1 MIIAMNKF
9 KNINITTMMKNKNI
23 ATAAFESPH
32 PIG

>member
-9 KNINITTMMKNKNI
+9 KNINITTMMKKKKI
-23 ATAAFESPH
+23 ATADFESPH